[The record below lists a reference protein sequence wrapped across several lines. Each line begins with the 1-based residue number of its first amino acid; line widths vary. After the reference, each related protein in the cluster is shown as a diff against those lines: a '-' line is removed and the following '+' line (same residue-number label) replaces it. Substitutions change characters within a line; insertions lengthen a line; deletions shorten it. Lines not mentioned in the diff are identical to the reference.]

1 MSVISKLE
9 PPDSKPGFTIEH
21 ILLSVTVVSTSE
33 SAGQFDD
40 TCSGIIRREL
50 AKYHGVTEAL
60 SEVQYKH
67 TKIEV
72 HQDGCQ
78 CGICDSARKATPF

>member
-1 MSVISKLE
+1 MSALSKLE

-21 ILLSVTVVSTSE
+21 ILLSVTIVSTSE

-40 TCSGIIRREL
+40 SCASILRREL
-50 AKYHGVTEAL
+50 AKYNGVTEVL
-60 SEVQYKH
+60 PEVQYKH

-72 HQDGCQ
+72 HQDGCV
-78 CGICDSARKATPF
+78 CGICDSARNATPF